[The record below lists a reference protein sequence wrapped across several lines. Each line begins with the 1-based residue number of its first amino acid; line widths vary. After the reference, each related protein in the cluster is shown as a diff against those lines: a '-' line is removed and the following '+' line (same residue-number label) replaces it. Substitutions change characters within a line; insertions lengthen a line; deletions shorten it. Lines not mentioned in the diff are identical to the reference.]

1 VNPAVFQGPENPMVR
16 LDAIKAELRRSGR
29 PIYDF
34 GIGDPLEPMAPFL
47 IQALKEAIPTV
58 GQYPRVTGS
67 PVLRE
72 AIAAYFE
79 RRFEVAVDPERQILP
94 AAGAKEAIFHL
105 PLCLIDPQS
114 ERRAVVYPDPGYP
127 IYERGCAFA
136 GGEPHPIVL
145 REDRHFLLEPEELP
159 EELLRRT
166 AIFWLSYPH
175 NPTGAVA
182 PRSYLERVAEASRRF
197 GFVVASDECYADLY
211 FDEPPLSY
219 LQVTTE
225 RAMVIHSL
233 SKRSGMTGM
242 RSGFMA
248 GDATLIEALKRFR
261 PAIGTASQDFVQAAA
276 AAAWSDDAHAQTRR
290 ETFAAKRNLL
300 LPFLSD
306 IGLRVTGSQAGL
318 YLWIE
323 VPGRE
328 ASEPWA
334 LELARRTG
342 VVLQPGVFL
351 GPGGEGFV
359 RLALVPTL
367 DDCREATQA
376 WRKMA

>member
-1 VNPAVFQGPENPMVR
+1 MVR

-34 GIGDPLEPMAPFL
+34 GIGDLLEPMAPFL
-47 IQALKEAIPTV
+47 VQALREAVPTV
-58 GQYPRVTGS
+58 GQYPRVAGS
-67 PVLRE
+67 PVLRG
-72 AIAAYFE
+72 AIAAYLQ
-79 RRFEVAVDPERQILP
+79 RRFGVAVDPERQILP

-105 PLCLIDPQS
+105 PLCLIDPRS

-145 REDRHFLLEPEELP
+145 REDRDFLLEPGDLP
-159 EELLRRT
+159 EELLQRT
-166 AIFWLSYPH
+166 ALFWLSYPH

-182 PRSYLERVAEASRRF
+182 PRAYLERVAEASRRF
-197 GFVVASDECYADLY
+197 GFTVAADECYADLY
-211 FDEPPLSY
+211 FDDPPLSY
-219 LQVTTE
+219 LQVGSE
-225 RAMVIHSL
+225 RALVIHSL

-248 GDATLIEALKRFR
+248 GDPVIIDALKRFR
-261 PAIGTASQDFVQAAA
+261 PSIGTASQDFVQAAA

-290 ETFAAKRNLL
+290 EIFAEKRRLL

-306 IGLRVTGSQAGL
+306 IGLRVSGSQAGL
-318 YLWIE
+318 YLWLE
-323 VPGRE
+323 LPGR
-328 ASEPWA
+328 APSEPWA

-342 VVLQPGVFL
+342 VVLQPGAFL
-351 GPGGEGFV
+351 GPGGEGFA

-367 DDCREATQA
+367 EDCREATQA